1 MKLLGSKLSKT
12 EKETQCCLYPEKIIF
27 DLDYF
32 FLNGVS
38 NPSISKAQLY

>member
-12 EKETQCCLYPEKIIF
+12 EKETQFCLYPEKII
-27 DLDYF
+27 DYF

-38 NPSISKAQLY
+38 NPSISKAQLH